1 MSIGINGT
9 TESLQIV
16 LGANTTTNP
25 VAYATTWAD
34 QGGAISDNTGTI
46 ATTTATTIVA
56 APGASVNRAVAGI
69 SIVNQDTVAAQITI
83 NKVAATTARI
93 IRITLQPSTQLYY
106 ENGSGWFVLDG
117 NGNILN
123 SSALPA
129 GITITQPNIV
139 GVTNGGNAT
148 AGSVGEYIFSTIN
161 GVTPG
166 ATGTMFNGTSI
177 SLTAGDWDVSGS
189 VQYIGTVTDAVG
201 GVSSTSATFGGG
213 NTYAEMGATAG
224 IINPNMATPSVRF
237 NLTTTTTVFLVCRV
251 AYTVA
256 PTVNVAIVARRA
268 R

>member
-1 MSIGINGT
+1 MSIGLTGT

-69 SIVNQDTVAAQITI
+69 SIVNQDTVAATITI
-83 NKVAATTARI
+83 NKVAATSARI
-93 IRITLQPSTQLYY
+93 IRIVLQAGTQLYY
-106 ENGSGWFVLDG
+106 ENGYGWFVLDG

-129 GITITQPNIV
+129 GITLNQPNIV
-139 GVTNGGNAT
+139 GVTNGTNAN
-148 AGSVGEYIFSTIN
+148 AGSVGEYVNITTS
-161 GVTPG
+161 G
-166 ATGTMFNGTSI
+166 ATVGASGAMFNGTSI
-177 SLTAGDWDVSGS
+177 SLTAGDWDVSGNG
-189 VQYIGTVTDAVG
+189 QYIGTVTDAVVG
-201 GVSSTSATFGGG
+201 LSTISATFGGV
-213 NTYAEMGATAG
+213 NTYAELGTVAG
-224 IINPNMATPSVRF
+224 VVNPNLATPSIRL
-237 NLTTTTTVFLVCRV
+237 NLTVTTTVFLVGRV
-251 AYTVA
+251 NYSVA